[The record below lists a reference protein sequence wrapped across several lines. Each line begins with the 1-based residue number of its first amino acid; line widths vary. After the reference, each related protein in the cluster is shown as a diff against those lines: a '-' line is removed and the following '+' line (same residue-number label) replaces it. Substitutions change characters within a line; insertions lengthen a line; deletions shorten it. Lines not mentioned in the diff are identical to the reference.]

1 MAKKIFSSQEFRTIW
16 YEKTDLLI
24 GFSIVDL
31 LMKHVLVI
39 SICYGKVDFFEF
51 EILKVG
57 VHLAYT
63 VVTVVTWS
71 IFFFLPAGRAT
82 QNLSD
87 DRGFLRLGVI
97 WRHNDVTKNPKI
109 SEQNIVRS
117 RSAWIIASPMSHTCM
132 SHISFESQYFELL
145 QSEKKNL
152 MVDHLVALESQ
163 SKKYMKSL
171 YSATTRSYF
180 DFFFDQYTNYVIR
193 LSIMT

>member
-39 SICYGKVDFFEF
+39 SIFYGKVDFFQF

-71 IFFFLPAGRAT
+71 IFFSTSG
-82 QNLSD
+82 
-87 DRGFLRLGVI
+87 
-97 WRHNDVTKNPKI
+97 
-109 SEQNIVRS
+109 
-117 RSAWIIASPMSHTCM
+117 
-132 SHISFESQYFELL
+132 
-145 QSEKKNL
+145 
-152 MVDHLVALESQ
+152 
-163 SKKYMKSL
+163 
-171 YSATTRSYF
+171 
-180 DFFFDQYTNYVIR
+180 
-193 LSIMT
+193 